1 MVEEEQ
7 NKLKDTERKRILNNF
22 LDRLLTYQEKP
33 EAEKDK
39 STNKVIKK
47 EKTDNINENEKK
59 K

>member
-7 NKLKDTERKRILNNF
+7 NKLKYTERKRILNNF
-22 LDRLLTYQEKP
+22 LDRLLTYQKKH

-47 EKTDNINENEKK
+47 EKIDYLN
-59 K
+59 